1 MGSIAVI
8 EATVDTTISTGTGDS
23 DFVDVVTTENLV
35 EGKVY
40 HVICSAA
47 VSTNNSDELFEWQLY
62 DETNGDAVHGSTL
75 IREMAQAGVPQSYYF
90 VGRITA
96 GATTGGLAFQQKGYA
111 AGSTEGYLPA
121 RTLFLSMLL
130 LDMSGMDAA
139 DYFYANDPS
148 QQYDASTSVFA
159 DKVTHTVS
167 DIESGDKWL
176 VFAGIET
183 SINSLTRSPEARID
197 FAGTVASRAP
207 SIKFE
212 GNHLDERLVWW
223 MCKPYPLNPLDVGG
237 SVTWALQVRAGTGS
251 GANSYTQNATLIG
264 IKVSSLADSF
274 TNFTQ
279 GATSPTDTEYL
290 ELDSNIYT
298 PTSDGK
304 VIVAATAIFDAGGTN
319 RTAGQRIQKKVTT
332 IPNVQPNHTNF
343 LNTNDAGDA
352 LPLSYITAYD
362 GVSGENQTISYDVR
376 VGTYAAGISFKQH
389 SLAMF
394 GTTTFVPSVT
404 FSAVAKQVYTSG
416 DVASE
421 TLVAGSKAT
430 QTLASGDVAGQGFAS
445 GDKASQSHSS
455 GDVEAE
461 ANP

>member
-1 MGSIAVI
+1 MGTIAVI
-8 EATVDTTISTGTGDS
+8 EATVDATISTGTGDS

-47 VSTNNSDELFEWQLY
+47 VSTNNSDELFEWRLY
-62 DETNGDAVHGSTL
+62 DETNSEFLDGSHL
-75 IREMAQAGVPQSYYF
+75 ELMMAQAGVPQPYYF

-96 GATTGGLAFQQKGYA
+96 GATTGGLVFQQKGYA
-111 AGSTEGYLPA
+111 EGSTEGYLPA

-130 LDMSGMDAA
+130 LDMSGMDSG
-139 DYFYANDPS
+139 DHFYAND
-148 QQYDASTSVFA
+148 ASAQIDGSPWA
-159 DKVTHTVS
+159 DKVSHTVS
-167 DIESGDKWL
+167 DIEEDDEWL
-176 VFAGIET
+176 VFAGSET

-197 FAGTVASRAP
+197 FSATVASRAP
-207 SIKFE
+207 HIKFE
-212 GNHLDERLVWW
+212 GKDLEEQVLWW
-223 MCKPYPLNPLDVGG
+223 MCKSYSLNPLDVGG
-237 SVTWALQVRAGTGS
+237 SVTWALQAREGSGTG
-251 GANSYTQNATLIG
+251 APSYTKNATLFG

-274 TNFTQ
+274 MNYTQ
-279 GATSPTDTEYL
+279 MGTSPSDTEYL

-304 VIVAATAIFDAGGTN
+304 VIVAATSIFDAGGTN
-319 RTAGQRIQKKVTT
+319 RTAGQRVQKKVTT
-332 IPNVQPNHTNF
+332 IPNNVLDHTNF
-343 LNTNDAGDA
+343 INTNDAGDA
-352 LPLSYITAYD
+352 LPLSYITVYD
-362 GVSGENQTISYDVR
+362 GVSGENETIAYDVR
-376 VGTYAAGISFKQH
+376 VGTYYSGISFKQH
-389 SLAMF
+389 TLAMF
-394 GTTTFVPSVT
+394 GTTTIIADVT

-421 TLVAGSKAT
+421 TLVAGSKAS

-445 GDKASQSHSS
+445 GDTASQSHSS